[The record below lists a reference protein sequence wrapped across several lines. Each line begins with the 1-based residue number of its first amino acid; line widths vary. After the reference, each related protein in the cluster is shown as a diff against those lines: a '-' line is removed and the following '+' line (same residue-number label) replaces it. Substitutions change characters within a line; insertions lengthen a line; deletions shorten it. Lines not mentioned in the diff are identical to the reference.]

1 MSEQEIINHIA
12 LSKVKGLGTR
22 NFRRLISH
30 FKSAEAI
37 ISSDVKE
44 VSSVSNIGEKLAYSV
59 KTGLDFDLAEQIY
72 RDETEAGHQVLAYN
86 DPTYPARLRR
96 MADGPIVLYFKGN
109 ADLNP
114 GRTVGVVGTRT
125 PSPEGPILASELIK
139 ELKAYKVT
147 TISGLAMGIDAA
159 CHKASLEENVP
170 TIGVMGGGL
179 DNIYPSTHRRMAR
192 QMSSAGGL
200 LTEFTRDQKVEREH
214 FPMRNR
220 IIAGLSD
227 ALVVV
232 ESREKGGSMITAQ
245 LAFDYNRFV
254 FAYPGK
260 AFDEKSRGCNKLIKT
275 HVASLIESCE
285 DLVGM
290 LNWDVEKGSQVQQ
303 GLLFSEITEE
313 EMFIV
318 DILREEGRVHID
330 KLGML
335 SRFRPGLLANLLLEL
350 ELKGMIQSL
359 PGKMYLLKNRRI

>member
-12 LSKVKGLGTR
+12 LSNVKGLGTR

-37 ISSDVKE
+37 ISADKKE
-44 VSSVSNIGEKLAYSV
+44 IASISNIGDKLAYSL
-59 KTGLDFDLAEQIY
+59 KSGLNFELAEQIY
-72 RDETEAGHQVLAYN
+72 KGESQAGHQILAYS

-96 MADGPIVLYFKGN
+96 MADGPVVLYFKGN

-114 GRTVGVVGTRT
+114 IRTVGVVGTRT
-125 PSPEGPILASELIK
+125 PTPEGLMLAGELIR
-139 ELKAYKVT
+139 ELKAYNVT
-147 TISGLAMGIDAA
+147 TISGLAIGIDAV
-159 CHKASLEENVP
+159 CHKTSLEENVP

-179 DNIYPSTHRRMAR
+179 DNIYPVGHKKLAAKMT
-192 QMSSAGGL
+192 SSGGL
-200 LTEFTRDQKVEREH
+200 LTEFTKDQKVEREH

-254 FAYPGK
+254 FAFPGK
-260 AFDEKSRGCNKLIKT
+260 AFDDKSRGCNKLIKT
-275 HVASLIESCE
+275 HVASLIENAA
-285 DLVGM
+285 DLAAH
-290 LNWDVEKGSQVQQ
+290 LNWDVEQGSQVQQ

-313 EMFIV
+313 EMYIV

-330 KLGML
+330 KLSML
-335 SRFRPGLLANLLLEL
+335 SKFRPGLLANLLLEL

-359 PGKMYLLKNRRI
+359 PGKMYLLKNRLV